1 MHIAD
6 LHAHPSLYTFH
17 RLRNSDGEHDSNA
30 FHAWNVADSD
40 IHRAARGA
48 RATHYSQADP
58 ASLVAGNVRL
68 MHASLTP
75 IETGFFGGGLHDT
88 DRHADWAVEVIKL
101 ATGVT
106 AARAAMALATK
117 GRDAAVSE
125 ALAVLRNQGP
135 LRQALHV
142 LFLDYPMA
150 RVRHLISGDY
160 DYFDELE
167 REYAFLLARDGQH
180 GAATAIALGTDGEV
194 TPFESRGRYEL
205 VRDPAHLDEI
215 LARDDGSMAFV
226 LSIEGAH
233 VFTMHAPDDRRLP
246 ETEIFERIDRVR
258 QWEHPVMVMTPAHHF
273 DNGICG
279 HARSLIDMGQ
289 HVMDQSRRLNEG
301 FEHVDDLGARV
312 FRRLL
317 DLDDDL
323 NDLGGR
329 RMVIDG
335 KHLSARTRKEFYD
348 RIVRPYNERNAQQD
362 DEHRRRFPPIPVVLS
377 HTGYNGVGSLDEL
390 MAYAPGEKD
399 DWHSGAFNA
408 WSINACDED
417 VRMVH
422 ASGGLLGV
430 CLDRR
435 IAGAMPGRPMPREL
449 EIDLVLRQILA
460 MVDVIWLD
468 DRLSRDE
475 RRRAWDMICLGSDF
489 DGVIQPIADV
499 PTAAQLP
506 AMFSTLA
513 SRLER
518 VAHTRDIAEIGVD
531 VIVRKLAWTNLLD
544 FTRRHLP
551 AACGV
556 ARSESVA

>member
-1 MHIAD
+1 MKIAD

-17 RLRNSDGEHDSNA
+17 RLRNSAAEHDAGS
-30 FHAWNVADSD
+30 FHPWNIADSD
-40 IHRAARGA
+40 ARRMARGA

-58 ASLVAGNVRL
+58 ASLSAGQVRL

-75 IETGFFGGGLHDT
+75 IETGFFGGGLRDA
-88 DRHADWAVEVIKL
+88 DRHADWAIEVLKL

-106 AARAAMALATK
+106 AARAAVLLATQ
-117 GRDAAVSE
+117 GREAAISE

-142 LFLDYPMA
+142 LFLDYPMG

-160 DYFDELE
+160 DYFDELQ
-167 REYAFLLARDGQH
+167 REYDFLRARDGQH
-180 GAATAIALGTDGEV
+180 GEATAISIGTDGQA
-194 TPFESRGRYEL
+194 TPYPQRGRYEL
-205 VRDPAHLDEI
+205 ARDPEHLDRI
-215 LARDDGSMAFV
+215 LARDDGTVAFV

-233 VFTMHAPDDRRLP
+233 VFTMHAPDDKRLP
-246 ETEIFERIDRVR
+246 EAEIFDRIEQVKR
-258 QWEHPVMVMTPAHHF
+258 WEHPVMVMTLAHHF

-289 HVMDQSRRLNEG
+289 HVMDQSRRLDEG
-301 FEHVDDLGARV
+301 LEHVDDLGIRV
-312 FRRLL
+312 VRHML

-323 NDLGGR
+323 NDRGGR

-335 KHLSARTRKEFYD
+335 KHMSARSRREFYD
-348 RIVRPYNERNAQQD
+348 RIVRPYNARHAERPA
-362 DEHRRRFPPIPVVLS
+362 DEQRRYPRIPVVMS
-377 HTGYNGVGSLDEL
+377 HIGYNGIGTLDEL
-390 MAYAPGEKD
+390 VEYAPGERD

-422 ASGGLLGV
+422 ASGGMLGI

-435 IAGAMPGRPMPREL
+435 IAGAMPGRTMPREL
-449 EIDLVLRQILA
+449 ELDLVLRQVLA

-475 RRRAWDMICLGSDF
+475 RRRAWDMICLGTDF
-489 DGVIQPIADV
+489 DGVIHPVAGV

-506 AMFSTLA
+506 SMFGTLA
-513 SRLER
+513 QRLEQ

-531 VIVRKLAWTNLLD
+531 TIVRKLAYDNLAA
-544 FTRRHLP
+544 FTRAHFP

-556 ARSESVA
+556 SPTEAA